1 MRPASQAS
9 VIVRQLVS
17 LEKPGRGIEEA
28 CRPGRGSEGQSV
40 LREQGGTS
48 PGGGGVQ
55 GGRGL
60 EGAT

>member
-9 VIVRQLVS
+9 VIVRRLVS
-17 LEKPGRGIEEA
+17 LEKPGRGVEEA
-28 CRPGRGSEGQSV
+28 CRPGRGSERQSV

-48 PGGGGVQ
+48 SGGVQ